1 MFSTTLITTTIQ
13 NTPSPRTPSDA
24 YQKYVDGEM
33 TRMHG
38 DCQRFNA
45 YYKQA
50 NRKGGE
56 NEADLIETVKMVYL
70 ERVFGPNKR
79 ERPAGKQRAGKKQ
92 KSVETSG
99 STGGSQSESVSS
111 LVSQDYRRK
120 CDAAE
125 RAYEAQREKDLAIK
139 KCEEMKFLMI
149 DTINLNMPPHKR
161 AVSLK
166 GNILKIRRKFKSWCR
181 RKLHANAEADTDE
194 LVDPPKIEDKLGAVP
209 HGLSTD
215 SDVAKREAE
224 SMTRKNLRS
233 NAEKF
238 EFQAEVSRLMD
249 ILINSLYSN
258 KDIFLRELIS
268 NASDALDKIRFLS
281 LTDKEVLG
289 EGDDTKLEIQIK
301 LDKENKILSIR
312 DRGVGMTKEDLIKN
326 LGTIAKSGTSAFV
339 EKMQTGG
346 DLNLIGQFGV
356 GFYSVYLVADYVEVI
371 SKHNDDKQ
379 YVWES
384 KADGAFAISEDTYNE
399 PLGRGTEIRLH
410 LREEAGE
417 YLEESKLKEL
427 VKKYSE
433 FINFPIYLWASK
445 EVDVEVPAD
454 EDDSSD
460 EEEKPEAT
468 EGEEKEEEDSDK
480 EEDEE
485 KSKTKT
491 IKETSYEWER
501 LNDVKAIWLRNPK
514 EVTEEEYTKFYHS
527 LAKDFGDEKPMA
539 WSHFTA
545 EGDVEFKAV
554 LFVPPKAPTDLYE
567 SYYNANKS
575 NLKLYVRRVFISD
588 EFDELLPKY
597 LSFLLGLVD
606 SDTLP
611 LNVSREMLQQHNSLK
626 TIKKKLIRKALD
638 MIRKLAEEDPDEV
651 HDKENK
657 EVEESKDNDE
667 KRGQYTKFWNEF
679 GKSVK
684 LGIIEDAA
692 NRNRLAKLLRFE
704 TTKSDGKLTS
714 LDQYISRMKSGQKDI
729 FYITGSSK
737 EQLERSPF
745 LERLKKKNFEV
756 ILFTDPVDE
765 YLMQYLMD
773 FEDKKFQNVSKE
785 GLKLGKD
792 SKDKE
797 TKESFKEL
805 TKWWKETLATE
816 NVDDVKISSRLA
828 DTPCVVVTS
837 KYGWS
842 ANMERIMQSQTLSD
856 ASKQAYMRG
865 KRVLEINARHPII
878 KELRERVVKDPEDAS
893 VKTTAQLMYQTALME
908 SGFMLSDPKDF
919 ASRIYDSVKTSLSI
933 SPDATVDE
941 EEEVEEAPEAESSP
955 KEETESTPTEEEETD
970 VKDEL

>member
-1 MFSTTLITTTIQ
+1 M
-13 NTPSPRTPSDA
+13 
-24 YQKYVDGEM
+24 
-33 TRMHG
+33 
-38 DCQRFNA
+38 
-45 YYKQA
+45 
-50 NRKGGE
+50 RKWTVASALVLLCLLSLF
-56 NEADLIETVKMVYL
+56 ADQG
-70 ERVFGPNKR
+70 RNF
-79 ERPAGKQRAGKKQ
+79 Q
-92 KSVETSG
+92 
-99 STGGSQSESVSS
+99 
-111 LVSQDYRRK
+111 
-120 CDAAE
+120 
-125 RAYEAQREKDLAIK
+125 
-139 KCEEMKFLMI
+139 
-149 DTINLNMPPHKR
+149 
-161 AVSLK
+161 
-166 GNILKIRRKFKSWCR
+166 
-181 RKLHANAEADTDE
+181 ANAEGDSDE
-194 LVDPPKIEDKLGAVP
+194 LVDPPKVEDKIGAVP

-224 SMTRKNLRS
+224 SISKRSLRS

-249 ILINSLYSN
+249 IIINSLYSN

-289 EGDDTKLEIQIK
+289 EGDNTKLDIQIK
-301 LDKENKILSIR
+301 LDKEKKILSIR
-312 DRGVGMTKEDLIKN
+312 DRGIGMSKEDLIKN

-339 EKMQTGG
+339 EKMQTSG

-384 KADGAFAISEDTYNE
+384 KADGAFAISEDTWNE

-410 LREEAGE
+410 LKEEAGE

-427 VKKYSE
+427 VKRYSE

-460 EEEKPEAT
+460 EDDSAEST
-468 EGEEKEEEDSDK
+468 SKEESED
-480 EEDEE
+480 EDEE
-485 KSKTKT
+485 KKPKTKT
-491 IKETSYEWER
+491 VKETTYEWEL

-527 LAKDFGDEKPMA
+527 LAKDFSDEKPLS

-554 LFVPPKAPTDLYE
+554 LFVPPKAPQDLYE

-597 LSFLLGLVD
+597 LNFLRGLVD

-638 MIRKLAEEDPDEV
+638 MIRRIADEDPDEST
-651 HDKENK
+651 DKEK
-657 EVEESKDNDE
+657 KDDVSSDNDE
-667 KRGQYTKFWNEF
+667 KKGQYSKFWNEF
-679 GKSVK
+679 GKSIK
-684 LGIIEDAA
+684 LGIIEDAT

-704 TTKSDGKLTS
+704 STKSEGKLTS

-729 FYITGSSK
+729 FYITGTNK
-737 EQLERSPF
+737 EQLEKSPF

-756 ILFTDPVDE
+756 IYFTDPVDE

-773 FEDKKFQNVSKE
+773 YEDKKFQNVSKE

-797 TKESFKEL
+797 LKESFKDL
-805 TKWWKETLATE
+805 TKWWKSALSKD
-816 NVDDVKISSRLA
+816 NVDDVKISNRL
-828 DTPCVVVTS
+828 DNTPCVVVTS
-837 KYGWS
+837 KFGWS

-865 KRVLEINARHPII
+865 KRVLEINPRHPII
-878 KELRERVVKDPEDAS
+878 KELRERVVKNPEDEG
-893 VKTTAQLMYQTALME
+893 VKHTAQLMYQTALFE
-908 SGFMLSDPKDF
+908 SGFLLDDPKDF
-919 ASRIYDSVKTSLSI
+919 ASRIYDSVKSSLDI
-933 SPDATVDE
+933 SPEATVE
-941 EEEVEEAPEAESSP
+941 EEDDTEVEAESDA
-955 KEETESTPTEEEETD
+955 KEDASTSKPEADDGD

>member
-1 MFSTTLITTTIQ
+1 M
-13 NTPSPRTPSDA
+13 
-24 YQKYVDGEM
+24 
-33 TRMHG
+33 
-38 DCQRFNA
+38 
-45 YYKQA
+45 
-50 NRKGGE
+50 RKWTVASALLLLSLLFLF
-56 NEADLIETVKMVYL
+56 ADQ
-70 ERVFGPNKR
+70 G
-79 ERPAGKQRAGKKQ
+79 
-92 KSVETSG
+92 
-99 STGGSQSESVSS
+99 
-111 LVSQDYRRK
+111 
-120 CDAAE
+120 
-125 RAYEAQREKDLAIK
+125 
-139 KCEEMKFLMI
+139 
-149 DTINLNMPPHKR
+149 
-161 AVSLK
+161 
-166 GNILKIRRKFKSWCR
+166 RKFQ
-181 RKLHANAEADTDE
+181 ANAEGDSDE
-194 LVDPPKIEDKLGAVP
+194 LVDPPKVEDKIGAVP

-215 SDVAKREAE
+215 SDVVKREAE
-224 SMTRKNLRS
+224 SISKRSLRS

-249 ILINSLYSN
+249 IIINSLYSN

-289 EGDDTKLEIQIK
+289 EGDNTKLDIQIK
-301 LDKENKILSIR
+301 LDKEKKILSIR
-312 DRGVGMTKEDLIKN
+312 DRGIGMTKEDLIKN

-339 EKMQTGG
+339 EKMQTSG

-371 SKHNDDKQ
+371 SKNNDDKQ

-384 KADGAFAISEDTYNE
+384 KADGAFAISEDTWNE

-410 LREEAGE
+410 LKEEAGE

-427 VKKYSE
+427 VKRYSE
-433 FINFPIYLWASK
+433 FINFPIYIWASK

-460 EEEKPEAT
+460 EEDSSESSS
-468 EGEEKEEEDSDK
+468 KEESEDEDADK
-480 EEDEE
+480 SEDEE
-485 KSKTKT
+485 KKPKTKT
-491 IKETSYEWER
+491 VKETTYEWEL

-527 LAKDFGDEKPMA
+527 LAKDFSDEKPLA

-554 LFVPPKAPTDLYE
+554 LFVPPKAPQDLYE

-588 EFDELLPKY
+588 EFNELLPKY
-597 LSFLLGLVD
+597 LNFLLGLVD

-611 LNVSREMLQQHNSLK
+611 LNVSREMLQQHSSLK

-638 MIRKLAEEDPDEV
+638 MIRRIADEDPDEST
-651 HDKENK
+651 DKEKK
-657 EVEESKDNDE
+657 EDASSDNDE
-667 KRGQYTKFWNEF
+667 KKGQYSKFWNEF
-679 GKSVK
+679 GKSIK
-684 LGIIEDAA
+684 LGIIEDAT

-704 TTKSDGKLTS
+704 STKSEGKLTS
-714 LDQYISRMKSGQKDI
+714 LDQYISRMKAGQKDI
-729 FYITGSSK
+729 FYITGTSK
-737 EQLERSPF
+737 EQLENSPF

-756 ILFTDPVDE
+756 IFFTDPVDE

-773 FEDKKFQNVSKE
+773 YEDKKFQNVSKE

-797 TKESFKEL
+797 LKESFKDL
-805 TKWWKETLATE
+805 TKWWKTALSKD
-816 NVDDVKISSRLA
+816 NVDDVKISNRL
-828 DTPCVVVTS
+828 DNTPCVVVTS
-837 KYGWS
+837 KFGWS

-865 KRVLEINARHPII
+865 KRVLEINPRHPII
-878 KELRERVVKDPEDAS
+878 KELRERVVKNPEDEG
-893 VKTTAQLMYQTALME
+893 VKHTAQLMYQTALFE
-908 SGFMLSDPKDF
+908 SGFLLDDPKDF
-919 ASRIYDSVKTSLSI
+919 ASRIYDSVKTSLDI
-933 SPDATVDE
+933 SPEATVE
-941 EEEVEEAPEAESSP
+941 EEDDTEVEAESDA
-955 KEETESTPTEEEETD
+955 KEDSKPETDAVNDDND